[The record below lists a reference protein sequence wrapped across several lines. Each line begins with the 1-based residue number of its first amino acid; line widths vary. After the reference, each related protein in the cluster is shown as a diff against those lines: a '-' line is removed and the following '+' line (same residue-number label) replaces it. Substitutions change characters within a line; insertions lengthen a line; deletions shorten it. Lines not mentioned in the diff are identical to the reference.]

1 MAAIKGNFKVL
12 SKLFDNDLKTED
24 SIKNLRLEDIVKTK
38 GFVMEDLGE
47 IVKLQN
53 AIKKGKVISYLSGEL
68 EVQQKEEDADGS

>member
-68 EVQQKEEDADGS
+68 EV

>member
-1 MAAIKGNFKVL
+1 MAALKGNFKVL
-12 SKLFDNDLKTED
+12 SKLFDNGLKTED

-68 EVQQKEEDADGS
+68 EVQQKEEGADGS

>member
-53 AIKKGKVISYLSGEL
+53 AIKKGKVISYLSGEM